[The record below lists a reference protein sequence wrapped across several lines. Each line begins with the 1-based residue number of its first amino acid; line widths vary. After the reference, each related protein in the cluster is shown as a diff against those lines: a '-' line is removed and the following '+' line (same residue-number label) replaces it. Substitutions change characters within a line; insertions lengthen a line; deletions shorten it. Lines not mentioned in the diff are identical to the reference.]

1 MDIKVQPMGD
11 YQTNCYIVTIDNKDI
26 IIDPGVDATRWIKQN
41 VTNPVAVL
49 NTHGHFDHVW
59 SNTEVKNEY
68 NIKLYTP
75 KDDCFLL
82 TKDPYG
88 LGMPPSDADIEVSPD
103 EEFEIEGIKVKFHHF
118 PGHTPG
124 CSAIQIGEHLFT
136 GDFIF
141 KGTIGRFDFPMSDA
155 RQMKSSINK
164 ILSWENTNFHI
175 YPGHGDKTTL
185 ISELDSLAQWEK
197 YIRV

>member
-1 MDIKVQPMGD
+1 MEIKLHPMGD

-26 IIDPGVDATRWIKQN
+26 IIDPVVVALSWIEANAK
-41 VTNPVAVL
+41 NPIAVL

-59 SNTEVKNEY
+59 SNQIVKETF

-75 KDDCFLL
+75 KDDSFML
-82 TKDPYG
+82 TLNPYNM
-88 LGMPPSDADIEVSPD
+88 GMPPSYADVLVNPD
-103 EEFEIEGIKVKFHHF
+103 EEIELEGIKVKFHHF

-124 CSAIQIGEHLFT
+124 CSVIEIENSLFS

-141 KGTIGRFDFPMSDA
+141 KGTIGRFDFPNSDA
-155 RQMKSSINK
+155 KLMKQSINK
-164 ILSWENTNFHI
+164 ILTWKNNFHV

-185 ISELDSLAQWEK
+185 QNEIETLKQWERH
-197 YIRV
+197 I